1 MSETHFDYKDCDLTF
16 EQSSATGQCSV
27 NVSPKSAQRTAQLGG
42 SDIVVTDQSSLRN
55 ALKKAKQLIDAL
67 D

>member
-1 MSETHFDYKDCDLTF
+1 MSEIHVDYKDCDLTF
-16 EQSSATGQCSV
+16 EQSSATDQCSV
-27 NVSPKSAQRTAQLGG
+27 NVCPKSAQRTAQLGG
-42 SDIVVTDQSSLRN
+42 SNIVVTDPSSVSN